1 MLRICNGYAHTGAA
15 AADDIFHT
23 YCRYQRIEFNFTTL
37 KTSVPSV
44 KKDKMQRKCLVNGLS
59 DAVSESIEG
68 ALMGNPLLARLGN
81 HNIVVRADIAEVR
94 QKHVTIIGG
103 GGSGHEPSYVGFIG
117 EGMISAGVC
126 GNIFASPSVS
136 AILPAIRTC
145 AGPHGV
151 LLIIK
156 NYTGDRLN
164 FGVALEKAR
173 QENINVQ
180 MVVVADDVALETD
193 KGITGG
199 RGLAGTLFI
208 HKLAGAL
215 AKQGKCLEEIYNYI
229 LPISKS
235 LYTMGVA
242 LTTCNLPGSV
252 KNTRLD
258 NPNTIE
264 VGLGIHGEG
273 GREQVQ
279 LPDTRNNADFV
290 GAILVDN
297 IMKRYEASKESHIN
311 EVIIMLNNL
320 GAVPPIELTIVLRKV
335 ITYLK
340 VRYNKDTVRV
350 FAGPYM
356 TSLDMAGVSLTVL
369 PVCAGNIKEL
379 IDETT
384 LAAAWV
390 RSPEVSTISY
400 NRIEECDSVEIAQ
413 IKGGIK
419 CPDAVRI
426 AVAIANEIILAESK
440 LSEYD
445 RICGDGDCGMVMKA
459 GAERVLSVLQ
469 ASTDTLLVDD
479 SSYFCNTIANA
490 ISDSMGGT
498 SGILLEIFFRRMALY
513 FSNPSNRL
521 WADALLDGLDGIKHY
536 GGAQV
541 GMRTMLDA
549 LEPAIMQF
557 KKTGDLELSASAAV
571 AGAESTR
578 HLVALAGR
586 ANYVGSSEMEGTP
599 DPGAVAAAIAFQTV
613 MNNIKNV

>member
-1 MLRICNGYAHTGAA
+1 
-15 AADDIFHT
+15 
-23 YCRYQRIEFNFTTL
+23 
-37 KTSVPSV
+37 
-44 KKDKMQRKCLVNGLS
+44 MQRKCLVNGLS

-68 ALMGNPLLARLGN
+68 ALMANPLLARLGD
-81 HNIVVRADIAEVR
+81 HNIVVRADIAEER
-94 QKHVTIIGG
+94 ERHVTIIGG

-136 AILPAIRTC
+136 AILIAIRTC

-151 LLIIK
+151 LMIIK

-180 MVVVADDVALETD
+180 MIVVADDVALETD

-215 AKQGKCLEEIYNYI
+215 AKKGNSLEEIYNYI
-229 LPISKS
+229 LPISKN

-242 LTTCNLPGSV
+242 LTSCTLPGSV
-252 KNTRLD
+252 KNPRLD
-258 NPNTIE
+258 DPKTIE

-279 LPDTRNNADFV
+279 LPDTSTNADFV

-297 IMKRYEASKESHIN
+297 IMKRYEASKESN

-340 VRYNKDTVRV
+340 ERYNKDAVRV

-356 TSLDMAGVSLTVL
+356 TSLDMVGVSLTLL
-369 PVCAGNIKEL
+369 PVCGYNIKEL
-379 IDETT
+379 IDESTG
-384 LAAAWV
+384 AAAWV
-390 RSPEVSTISY
+390 KSPVVSTINY
-400 NRIEECDSVEIAQ
+400 NRIDECGSVEISQ

-426 AVAIANEIILAESK
+426 AVAIANEIILAENK

-445 RICGDGDCGMVMKA
+445 RICGDGDCGMVMRA
-459 GAERVLSVLQ
+459 GAEQVLSVLQ
-469 ASTDTLLVDD
+469 SSADTLLADD

-490 ISDSMGGT
+490 LSDSMGGT

-513 FSNPSNRL
+513 FSNSSNRL
-521 WADALLDGLDGIKHY
+521 WADALLAGLDGIKHY

-549 LEPAIMQF
+549 LEPAITQF
-557 KKTGDLELSASAAV
+557 KKTGDIELSAAAAV
-571 AGAESTR
+571 AGADSTKN
-578 HLVALAGR
+578 LVALAGR
-586 ANYVGSSEMEGTP
+586 ANYVSSLAMEGTP
-599 DPGAVAAAIAFQTV
+599 DPGAVAVAIAFQTV
-613 MNNIKNV
+613 MKNIKNV